1 MHLWTREQAMQLLD
15 LIQQRGF
22 SESQLATI
30 MSLSM
35 SQVGELL
42 AVTQQSSASH
52 FYTETIKY
60 HTGMRAIRRL
70 QEMKTHHG

>member
-1 MHLWTREQAMQLLD
+1 MHHWTREEATQLLD
-15 LIQQRGF
+15 LIRQRGV
-22 SESQLATI
+22 SESQLAAI

-35 SQVGELL
+35 RQVGELL
-42 AVTQQSSASH
+42 ADTQQNNASH

-70 QEMKTHHG
+70 QEIKTDHG